1 MVKEYLR
8 PAYRA
13 VTPGFSVQGS
23 TEFLAFLKRAFD
35 AREKDIKW
43 NDDKSIGHGEIM
55 IGDSLIEVSEARPQ
69 WPARQ
74 CSVHLYVP
82 DADAQFARAV
92 AGGAVAVTPP
102 ADAAYGDRTAN
113 VRDAAGNNWFIATRR
128 EGPAVPA
135 GFHSITPYVITRN
148 AGAVMDWAAASF
160 GAVSR
165 AHYPTEDGKV
175 MHAEIQIDDSIVEFS
190 DGSGEWPPSP
200 CNLHLYV
207 PDVDDAYRRAL
218 DGGATSVYAPTESA
232 VRRSR
237 MRSAG
242 SRRQPLVRRDVSGKL
257 SRGAASLRS
266 ARSARA
272 GCYVSGQLRGTL
284 RT

>member
-55 IGDSLIEVSEARPQ
+55 IGDSLIEISEAR
-69 WPARQ
+69 A
-74 CSVHLYVP
+74 
-82 DADAQFARAV
+82 AV
-92 AGGAVAVTPP
+92 ARPTVLGAPVCPGCRRAICQGGCGGAVAVTPP
-102 ADAAYGDRTAN
+102 ADADYGDRTAN

-148 AGAVMDWAAASF
+148 AGAVMDWAATSF

-218 DGGATSVYAPTESA
+218 DARSDFRLRADESA

-237 MRSAG
+237 MRCAG
-242 SRRQPLVRRDVSGKL
+242 SRRQPLVRRDVSGKV
-257 SRGAASLRS
+257 SPGAASLRS
-266 ARSARA
+266 AGSARA
-272 GCYVSGQLRGTL
+272 GRYVSGQLRGTL

>member
-55 IGDSLIEVSEARPQ
+55 IGDSLIELSEARPQ

-74 CSVHLYVP
+74 CSVHLYVAGCRRAICQGSCRGRCGGDPASGCGLRRP
-82 DADAQFARAV
+82 DGECPRCCRQQLVHRDTSRGTCRARGLPLDHPIRHHQECRRGDGL
-92 AGGAVAVTPP
+92 GGGVIRRRVPRTLSHRRRQGHARGDTDRRLDRRVLRRQRRMAAVTMQP
-102 ADAAYGDRTAN
+102 APVCARCRRRLSPGSRWRSDFRLRT
-113 VRDAAGNNWFIATRR
+113 D
-128 EGPAVPA
+128 
-135 GFHSITPYVITRN
+135 
-148 AGAVMDWAAASF
+148 
-160 GAVSR
+160 
-165 AHYPTEDGKV
+165 
-175 MHAEIQIDDSIVEFS
+175 
-190 DGSGEWPPSP
+190 
-200 CNLHLYV
+200 
-207 PDVDDAYRRAL
+207 
-218 DGGATSVYAPTESA
+218 ESA

-237 MRSAG
+237 MRSCWITAATTG
-242 SRRQPLVRRDVSGKL
+242 SSRRIREVESG
-257 SRGAASLRS
+257 GGVASFGEECES
-266 ARSARA
+266 

-284 RT
+284 TT

>member
-35 AREKDIKW
+35 AREKEIKW
-43 NDDKSIGHGEIM
+43 NDDKSIGHGEIL
-55 IGDSLIEVSEARPQ
+55 IGDSLIEISEARPQ
-69 WPARQ
+69 WPARR

-175 MHAEIQIDDSIVEFS
+175 MHAEMQFDDSIVEFS
-190 DGSGEWPPSP
+190 DGSGEWPPSS

-218 DGGATSVYAPTESA
+218 DGGATSVYAPTNQPYGDRECA
-232 VRRSR
+232 VLDHGGNHWFV
-237 MRSAG
+237 ATYQG
-242 SRRQPLVRRDVSGKL
+242 S
-257 SRGAASLRS
+257 
-266 ARSARA
+266 
-272 GCYVSGQLRGTL
+272 
-284 RT
+284 

>member
-1 MVKEYLR
+1 M
-8 PAYRA
+8 
-13 VTPGFSVQGS
+13 
-23 TEFLAFLKRAFD
+23 
-35 AREKDIKW
+35 
-43 NDDKSIGHGEIM
+43 
-55 IGDSLIEVSEARPQ
+55 
-69 WPARQ
+69 
-74 CSVHLYVP
+74 
-82 DADAQFARAV
+82 
-92 AGGAVAVTPP
+92 TPP
-102 ADAAYGDRTAN
+102 ADADYGDRTAN

-175 MHAEIQIDDSIVEFS
+175 MHAEMQFDDSIVEFS
-190 DGSGEWPPSP
+190 DGSGEWPPSS

-218 DGGATSVYAPTESA
+218 DGGATSVYAPTNQPYGDRECA
-232 VRRSR
+232 C
-237 MRSAG
+237 AG
-242 SRRQPLVRRDVSGKL
+242 SRRQPLVRRDVSGKV
-257 SRGAASLRS
+257 SPGAASLRS
-266 ARSARA
+266 AGSARA
-272 GCYVSGQLRGTL
+272 GRYVSGQLRGTL